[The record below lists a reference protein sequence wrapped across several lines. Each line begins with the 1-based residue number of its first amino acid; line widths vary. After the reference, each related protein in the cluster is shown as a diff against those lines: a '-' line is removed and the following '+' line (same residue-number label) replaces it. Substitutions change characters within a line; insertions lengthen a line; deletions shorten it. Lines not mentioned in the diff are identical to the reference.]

1 MKTGEAYGLHNGQR
15 SGRKVGCFYPLY
27 YLSSCG
33 WANLR
38 CCEKGKPL
46 AYSHIRRKA
55 DGFAQGK
62 EKVWT
67 FATFCKI
74 NIMSGENM
82 KNRLTQFISIYFG
95 PALDFRVR
103 LFNVL
108 AMGGTVI
115 SLAMALLGIT
125 AGAGLGNIVVNFIS
139 AALSYALLCY
149 SQRTGRYQLCYLI
162 TIAAIF
168 LCLFPVMFFT
178 AGGYH
183 SGMPSFFVFAVAFTI
198 LMLEGKK
205 AIVMSLIEMTLYLA
219 ICLIAFHYP
228 QMVKGW
234 DSEGDLLMDI
244 IVGFVSVSAVLG
256 TMLYLHFRLY
266 NEQQKKLD
274 EQNHILERTSR
285 AKTEFLSNTSHEMRT
300 PLTVISVNIQTVA
313 EILED
318 MGEAVQD
325 GEAMDLLQNA
335 QQEIMRLARM
345 VGGTLTLAAMSENT
359 DKQAVNLS
367 TLLRSS
373 TEMFSLH
380 LQKRGNILNTDI
392 ARGLNVFGNADLLA
406 QVAANLLQ
414 NAATHTQQGEVTLKA
429 EKSGHE
435 VRVTVTDTGAG
446 ISAELLPRVF
456 ERGVST
462 GGTGFG
468 LYLCKTVVESHG
480 GRIWIESTPGNGT
493 AVTFALPTYE
503 GQFGGERV

>member
-1 MKTGEAYGLHNGQR
+1 
-15 SGRKVGCFYPLY
+15 
-27 YLSSCG
+27 
-33 WANLR
+33 
-38 CCEKGKPL
+38 
-46 AYSHIRRKA
+46 
-55 DGFAQGK
+55 
-62 EKVWT
+62 
-67 FATFCKI
+67 
-74 NIMSGENM
+74 M
-82 KNRLTQFISIYFG
+82 KNRLTQFIRTYFG
-95 PALDFRVR
+95 PDLDFRVR

-115 SLAMALLGIT
+115 SLAMALVGIAINT
-125 AGAGLGNIVVNFIS
+125 GLGNIAVNFIS
-139 AALSYALLCY
+139 AVLSYALLCY

-205 AIVMSLIEMTLYLA
+205 AVVISALEILLYLT
-219 ICLIAFHYP
+219 ICLIAFRYP
-228 QMVKGW
+228 EMVKAW
-234 DSEGDLLMDI
+234 DTEQDLLTDVM
-244 IVGFVSVSAVLG
+244 VGFVSVSAVLG
-256 TMLYLHFRLY
+256 TMLYLHFKLY
-266 NEQQKKLD
+266 SEQQKKLD

-318 MGEAVQD
+318 MGEAVKD
-325 GEAMDLLQNA
+325 GEATELLQNA

-359 DKQAVNLS
+359 DKQAVDFS

-373 TEMFSLH
+373 AEMFSLH
-380 LQKRGNILNTDI
+380 LQKQGNTLTTEITG
-392 ARGLNVFGNADLLA
+392 GLTVFGNADLLA
-406 QVAANLLQ
+406 QVVANLLQ
-414 NAATHTQQGEVTLKA
+414 NAATHTRQGEVTLRAGK
-429 EKSGHE
+429 EGHE
-435 VRVTVTDTGAG
+435 VLVTVKDTGDG
-446 ISAELLPRVF
+446 ISAELLPRLF

-493 AVTFALPTYE
+493 TVTFALPTYE